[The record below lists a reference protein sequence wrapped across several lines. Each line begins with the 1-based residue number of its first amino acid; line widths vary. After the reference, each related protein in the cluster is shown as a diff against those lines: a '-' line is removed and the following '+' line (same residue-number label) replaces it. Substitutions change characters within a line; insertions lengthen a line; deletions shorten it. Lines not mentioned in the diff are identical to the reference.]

1 MALLRLEICEN
12 RLEDVWGEVRTV
24 RLTHGDP
31 LTHTSDEEVTMVGE
45 QLAQGGFQGGTD
57 GSLGTDVD
65 GLEPQLGGDVVDRGT
80 GDPHRLEPG
89 PDLVHDGVLRV
100 IQHADV
106 DAGRAAHVVHD
117 SRFDDLHPLP
127 AHTWTGASSSH
138 DVGHHLRSC
147 HPVLS
152 GHDHGVRADEG

>member
-12 RLEDVWGEVRTV
+12 RLEDVWREVRTV

-65 GLEPQLGGDVVDRGT
+65 GLEPQLGDDVGDRGT
-80 GDPHRLEPG
+80 GDTHRLEPG
-89 PDLVHDGVLRV
+89 ADLIHDGVL
-100 IQHADV
+100 
-106 DAGRAAHVVHD
+106 
-117 SRFDDLHPLP
+117 
-127 AHTWTGASSSH
+127 
-138 DVGHHLRSC
+138 
-147 HPVLS
+147 
-152 GHDHGVRADEG
+152 